1 MNYSLYNRLYLQ
13 ACDSRTAPEFV
24 ADSGAAADVLD
35 LYGDDLTALSRDL
48 TAIWHV
54 AHEGP
59 RYIRTALKMT
69 QRELSAAFG
78 IPSAVS
84 RTGSAEPDSPLPTS
98 SPCSPSPRGSTPSPF
113 QTREPPTS
121 ATTAAAAGSPPA
133 SPRSVPTA
141 AAIASSWTPPP
152 PPADPS
158 RISPPTKT
166 ISTSRR
172 INT

>member
-24 ADSGAAADVLD
+24 TDSGAAADVLD

-78 IPSAVS
+78 IPLRSIEDWERGARLAPSYVISLLALAAGIYPFTVS
-84 RTGSAEPDSPLPTS
+84 NAGAAYFCDYCGRRWISTGKPEVCPD
-98 SPCSPSPRGSTPSPF
+98 CGSYCVILDTP
-113 QTREPPTS
+113 
-121 ATTAAAAGSPPA
+121 TTAS
-133 SPRSVPTA
+133 RSVEDLTA
-141 AAIASSWTPPP
+141 YENNLNEQE
-152 PPADPS
+152 D
-158 RISPPTKT
+158 
-166 ISTSRR
+166 
-172 INT
+172 